1 MDYGKYDIIRNSIK
15 FKYGCYSQIQQ
26 QVVKEYQQLK
36 NIQKE
41 LEELSID
48 LQQSPAIQAVRR
60 QMPSA
65 VMDSEKNPAAWFRP
79 EPDIWMPPSTSRD
92 PDVWPPPSPSDS
104 RLVIL
109 QKRTTQLSFRSSVLL
124 LTQHSI
130 NFF

>member
-1 MDYGKYDIIRNSIK
+1 M
-15 FKYGCYSQIQQ
+15 
-26 QVVKEYQQLK
+26 K

-48 LQQSPAIQAVRR
+48 LQQSPAMQAVRR

-65 VMDSEKNPAAWFRP
+65 VMESEKNPAAWFRP

-109 QKRTTQLSFRSSVLL
+109 LTEAKKENTQCPLKCAHIIAAVYENM
-124 LTQHSI
+124 I
-130 NFF
+130 II